1 MSPLWFSCR
10 LWSSLPCS
18 CRCVAIKNPLLDTRP
33 TSLWHLFALGAP
45 PLQATARAQRTDL
58 ARLLL
63 PPHDAHPHVRTR
75 HMARGGRLG
84 ITRYTPNTGTAPLR
98 AAILRKLREEN
109 GLSYGA
115 DEVVVSNGAKQAIW
129 QALLAVCQPGDQ
141 ARPPLRVPG
150 VWGAGVA
157 AYLSCATGGWA
168 GWGAAWHARGRGLAC
183 MARIHALQH
192 LCKSSAWHTS
202 WSAAWPAPRTAAAW
216 PRQWRRCHR
225 IPLDPASAVRMRDR
239 HLAIAADRFSG
250 NRAHDGQR
258 ARVCGTRR
266 RQRCNLGRRRSSG
279 GGDPAGRA
287 APGAG
292 ARWGRARTPTA
303 LPGGRRWSSPRR
315 TGSATR
321 RWRAWRALSPL
332 LSTRRWRRAFC

>member
-1 MSPLWFSCR
+1 VSPLWFSCR

-183 MARIHALQH
+183 MARIDALQH
-192 LCKSSAWHTS
+192 LCS
-202 WSAAWPAPRTAAAW
+202 
-216 PRQWRRCHR
+216 RQHG
-225 IPLDPASAVRMRDR
+225 IPL
-239 HLAIAADRFSG
+239 
-250 NRAHDGQR
+250 GQQHGPSPTQPR
-258 ARVCGTRR
+258 PG
-266 RQRCNLGRRRSSG
+266 LGSG
-279 GGDPAGRA
+279 GGA
-287 APGAG
+287 
-292 ARWGRARTPTA
+292 
-303 LPGGRRWSSPRR
+303 
-315 TGSATR
+315 TGPC
-321 RWRAWRALSPL
+321 WILRALFTCGTDIL
-332 LSTRRWRRAFC
+332 QLSRISSQATGRMTDSE